1 VILRRHIARSNIE
14 DNQKVRMSAMRL
26 IPAVII
32 CAATALCPV
41 ATSAQTANLS
51 AIHLS
56 NDIVPAPDGFEPAAG
71 KYVTRKA
78 TDLYISP
85 FIWAGKVIGVHLNAG
100 QPVDI
105 VAKLR
110 GYDWLLVGNKGEGIG
125 YIPMSMVVAAK

>member
-1 VILRRHIARSNIE
+1 
-14 DNQKVRMSAMRL
+14 MSAIRL
-26 IPAVII
+26 IPAVIM
-32 CAATALCPV
+32 CAVTALCPV

-110 GYDWLLVGNKGEGIG
+110 GYDWFLVGNKGEGIG